1 MAYDEPTA
9 ARLRKLLSSRSDVI
23 EKRLMGGLCFMVGGH
38 MCCAVS
44 GRGGLL
50 VRVGPDAY
58 PSMLREPHAAEVEM
72 RGRPMTGCVRVA
84 PEGYA
89 SGAGLKKWVTR
100 GVDFVTTLPKR
111 TAAKKS
117 SNARCRNV
125 NEPIKTFLPDHRA
138 SSFSS
143 AARPRP
149 ESSSAAPAARR
160 Y

>member
-1 MAYDEPTA
+1 MAYDEA
-9 ARLRKLLSSRSDVI
+9 AAKRLRKLLSARSDVV
-23 EKRLMGGLCFMVGGH
+23 EKQLMGGLCFMVGGH

-58 PSMLREPHAAEVEM
+58 PSMLREPHAVEVEM
-72 RGRPMTGCVRVA
+72 RGRPMTGYVRVA

-111 TAAKKS
+111 TARKNHQTQGAEALTNRSKHS
-117 SNARCRNV
+117 FPITALFFERCR
-125 NEPIKTFLPDHRA
+125 PRQKP
-138 SSFSS
+138 FSGTS
-143 AARPRP
+143 GSPV
-149 ESSSAAPAARR
+149 
-160 Y
+160 

>member
-1 MAYDEPTA
+1 MAYDEEVA
-9 ARLRKLLSSRSDVI
+9 GRIRKLLAARPDVH
-23 EKRLMGGLCFMVGGH
+23 EQKLMGGLCFMVRGH

-72 RGRPMTGCVRVA
+72 RGRPMTGYVRVA

-89 SGAGLKKWVTR
+89 TGARLKKWVTR

-111 TAAKKS
+111 TAAKNK
-117 SNARCRNV
+117 R
-125 NEPIKTFLPDHRA
+125 K
-138 SSFSS
+138 
-143 AARPRP
+143 
-149 ESSSAAPAARR
+149 APKR
-160 Y
+160 